1 MEMNK
6 LNELMAELLD
16 GNVKRE
22 ATEFTV
28 RGYEIINE
36 ISDYAEQ
43 TKIFIENK
51 ECGKMFD
58 DDDTAQQVFVYML
71 DRIVNAPT
79 TLHRNCSVILLMPIV
94 RQKLREKGKM

>member
-6 LNELMAELLD
+6 LNKLMAELLD

-36 ISDYAEQ
+36 ISDYTEQ
-43 TKIFIENK
+43 TEIFIENK
-51 ECGKMFD
+51 ERDKMF
-58 DDDTAQQVFVYML
+58 DDDTAQQVFVHML

>member
-6 LNELMAELLD
+6 LNELMVELLD

-43 TKIFIENK
+43 TEIFIENK
-51 ECGKMFD
+51 ERGKMF
-58 DDDTAQQVFVYML
+58 DDDTAQQVFVYIL

>member
-6 LNELMAELLD
+6 LNKLMAELLD

-43 TKIFIENK
+43 TEIFIENK
-51 ECGKMFD
+51 ERDKMF
-58 DDDTAQQVFVYML
+58 DDDTAQQVFVHML

>member
-16 GNVKRE
+16 GNHKRE
-22 ATEFTV
+22 VTEFTV

-51 ECGKMFD
+51 ERGKMF
-58 DDDTAQQVFVYML
+58 DDDTAQQVFVHML

-79 TLHRNCSVILLMPIV
+79 TLHRNCSVIFLMPIV